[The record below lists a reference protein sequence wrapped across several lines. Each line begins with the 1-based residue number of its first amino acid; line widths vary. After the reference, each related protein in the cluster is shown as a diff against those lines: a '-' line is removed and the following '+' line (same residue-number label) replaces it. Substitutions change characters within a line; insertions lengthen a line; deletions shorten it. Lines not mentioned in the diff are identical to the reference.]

1 MRIPLRGSR
10 QVTVNS
16 TGAAAGSVLRGVA
29 PHNKDLRLKVYRDQP
44 KSDGG
49 PIQGVFQLLHAGDN
63 KYSAILDGFLGW
75 DLTAAELLL
84 AIRQEY
90 PQCVSSVN
98 ASALA
103 VEQGNDGP
111 DPGGRTGHETRR

>member
-1 MRIPLRGSR
+1 MRIPLHAFR
-10 QVTVNS
+10 QATVDR
-16 TGAAAGSVLRGVA
+16 TGATAGSVLKGVA
-29 PHNKDLRLKVYRDQP
+29 PHNKDVRLKIYRDQP
-44 KSDGG
+44 RGDGG
-49 PIQGVFQLLHAGDN
+49 PIQGAFQLLHAGDN

-75 DLTAAELLL
+75 DLTAEELLL

-103 VEQGNDGP
+103 VEQPKSAAPP
-111 DPGGRTGHETRR
+111 D

>member
-1 MRIPLRGSR
+1 LK
-10 QVTVNS
+10 
-16 TGAAAGSVLRGVA
+16 GVG
-29 PHNKDLRLKVYRDQP
+29 PHNRDLLLKVYREQP

-49 PIQGVFQLLHAGDN
+49 PIQGAFQLLNAGDN

-75 DLTAAELLL
+75 DLTAEELLL

-90 PQCVSSVN
+90 PQCVSVVN

-103 VEQGNDGP
+103 VEEQKDGGA
-111 DPGGRTGHETRR
+111 PG